1 MPGLRES
8 RYSGS
13 EKVFE
18 QACRIIPG
26 GVNSSFR
33 SAEPRLVI
41 RRAEGARL
49 TDADGNE
56 YIDYHAAFGPALL
69 GHNHPAVRRRVAEA
83 LESRLLPGVG
93 ITELEIELARKIHQ
107 HLPSAERV
115 LLCNSGSEATFHA
128 IRVSRASTAR
138 KKIIKFQGCYHGFHD
153 SVLCNLAN
161 PALKTG
167 STAAGSA
174 GILPEVLENTVVCA
188 FNDLAGV
195 ERALETHRGQI
206 AAIIVEP
213 IAHNMG
219 CVMPRP
225 GFLEGLRQLATA
237 HGAALIFVPDSV
249 RRGEIVERLRRFD
262 RCEKCIDF
270 GRVAPGQEHRSRVRA
285 AKDDDA
291 MRDVEG
297 TKDIFYV
304 PEKFLVDRPRHLR
317 RREHELLER
326 EPVHECVFRL
336 GEKVR
341 RGLRDIHERLGV
353 RANVAGYGSV
363 FLTYFLDGPLES
375 YSDLLR
381 NDAERFVEYRRR
393 LIELGIFEMPS
404 NLTRCHVSYSHT
416 EADIDRTLEAVEHVL
431 KQMVGAP
438 SRHKA
443 S

>member
-237 HGAALIFVPDSV
+237 HGAALIFGKADLMDHFKT
-249 RRGEIVERLRRFD
+249 R
-262 RCEKCIDF
+262 
-270 GRVAPGQEHRSRVRA
+270 PGGDTFYSGTFNGNAVGCA
-285 AKDDDA
+285 AVLA
-291 MRDVEG
+291 TV
-297 TKDIFYV
+297 
-304 PEKFLVDRPRHLR
+304 
-317 RREHELLER
+317 ELLER